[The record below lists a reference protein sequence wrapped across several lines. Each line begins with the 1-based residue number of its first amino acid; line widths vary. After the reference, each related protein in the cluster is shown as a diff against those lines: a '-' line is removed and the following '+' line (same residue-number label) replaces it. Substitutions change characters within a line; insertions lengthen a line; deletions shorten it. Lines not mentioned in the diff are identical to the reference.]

1 MQVYITS
8 RNLLCAADLACQLA
22 DQRGVHSLTVID
34 CGSTY
39 QPLFRRYA
47 KLPRWIKVHLAP
59 NLGCRAAWAA
69 FQPVVPYVVTDGDLS
84 IEGWPPDGLLQLRE
98 IAESRPE
105 FTKVGAALS
114 LDGLPDNEITRQ
126 VRDHESQFW
135 AKPIDGNL
143 YAADIDTTLAVYTV
157 PTWGG
162 YGPSIRHGGLQAKH
176 LPWYID
182 PMNPPNDYRHNL
194 TTQDHIPCTHWTDKL
209 RAIYQP

>member
-47 KLPRWIKVHLAP
+47 KLPRCISLEFAP
-59 NLGCRAAWAA
+59 NLGCRAAWER
-69 FQPVVPYVVTDGDLS
+69 FKPTVPYVVTDGDLS

-105 FTKVGAALS
+105 FIKVGAALS
-114 LDGLPDNEITRQ
+114 LDGLPNNEITRQ
-126 VRDHESQFW
+126 VREHESQFW

-176 LPWYID
+176 LPWYIN
-182 PMNPPNDYRHNL
+182 PLNPPDDYRHNL
-194 TTQDHIPCTHWTDKL
+194 MTRDHIPCTHWTDKL